1 MEMSA
6 PSTSSPLSNTTET
19 MKEAEEAGERGGEN
33 VLEGVSRPGAGN
45 TSESSQQAKQDSLT
59 PEHRSLAG
67 HQDTVRLW

>member
-1 MEMSA
+1 
-6 PSTSSPLSNTTET
+6 